1 MIPMDCKAQVSFE
14 YLITVAISMILVIV
28 AMILAIQIGSL
39 SDAAKLKIIES
50 RNALIESMIQ

>member
-1 MIPMDCKAQVSFE
+1 MDCKAQVSFE